1 MSLSLWMQHVAEDK
15 LQSFAEVLLIQPFQ
29 VKNRTKN
36 PEICQ
41 CVLQGLIQAMKL
53 PNPVQFCWSFLCQAV
68 EKIYELLPNE
78 VQRGE
83 LEMYIDVARCISEM
97 ADSEIN
103 RIVQISKNNIEK
115 ATFVKVYL
123 VSQGR
128 LSLTNLS
135 PVIDIVAEYHQ
146 KENILCMF
154 LHSFYHARI
163 VRHENTGVLKRMDWL
178 LDLMGYIRNVACKSI
193 SLQNIDLKECI
204 DFLLWLFA
212 ASVLA
217 WADHG
222 APLLLGLSADWSLW
236 KHHMVS
242 PELSEQHIGKHPT
255 DRFAVQETLTLLPSS
270 LSLLLAKEPWKEQ
283 TQKFI
288 DWLINM
294 MECPKEALSKSS
306 MDLLKVT
313 LLALR
318 SLAEFKKKAVWTKA
332 YGW

>member
-15 LQSFAEVLLIQPFQ
+15 LQSFTEVLLIQQFE
-29 VKNRTKN
+29 VKNRTKS
-36 PEICQ
+36 PETCH
-41 CVLQGLIQAMKL
+41 CVLQGLLQAMKL
-53 PNPVQFCWSFLCQAV
+53 PNPAQFCWSFLCQAV

-115 ATFVKVYL
+115 PTFMKVYL

-128 LSLTNLS
+128 LPLTNLS
-135 PVIDIVAEYHQ
+135 AMMDIVAGYHQ
-146 KENILCMF
+146 KENISWMF

-178 LDLMGYIRNVACKSI
+178 LDLMGYIRNVAYKSI
-193 SLQNIDLKECI
+193 PLQNVDLKECI
-204 DFLLWLFA
+204 DFLMWLFA
-212 ASVLA
+212 ASVLT

-236 KHHMVS
+236 KHDMVS
-242 PELSEQHIGKHPT
+242 PELPEEDIGKHPT
-255 DRFAVQETLTLLPSS
+255 DKFAVQETVTLLPSS